1 MPGMNLTTVFRRAG
15 WALLFLGGISLTS
28 HALQL
33 SADQMRR
40 PPSAEW
46 LEGVLDAEQNL
57 TWRQVENA
65 AVQAARTAAD
75 ANLTQAMEGWLLVA
89 RWARLLDS
97 DQREI
102 TGRWIEAVNAARL
115 GHANMRL
122 EYNPPEEPLSVILRA
137 ELVAAM
143 IVDSD
148 LSSSFFHLLTPYDY
162 LPGVLGVLD
171 RLQDSEP
178 AAFQEYAQ
186 LALAIALVF
195 DVPPPPQWP
204 HGQVPTAL
212 LSRNLR
218 DPLEVFRYWI
228 RANRTGVTLHDLAA
242 LSASE
247 LKFVVDAAAPWA
259 ELDWVQQKVEFDFG
273 SLPRAYDAVAYRM
286 DRVQSGQ
293 YVWPGP
299 VYSLPTILSQ
309 GGICIDQGYFATQ
322 VGKARGVPT
331 LLFRGV
337 GMDGRHA
344 WFGYLDGQQKWQM
357 DVGRYAEQ
365 KLVAG
370 LAFDPQTWGN
380 VNDHEL
386 AFLAERFH
394 RHPRFRQ
401 SRAWQY
407 LAQELLRFGDT
418 AQALAAARKATGISP
433 RNVLAWE
440 VLIVAEKAADTALV
454 KREATMR
461 QAARALQRYPD
472 LYARFMRDAIQTM
485 RDRGQTSAA
494 DHEER
499 MLAKRFSTDR
509 TDLAI
514 AQAAAML
521 SRTIAEDD
529 PATQIRVFES
539 ALRQF
544 GVGAGMDAFDRL
556 VRPFFQH
563 AMSQGRRED
572 AATILRLTAR
582 LIPIERDT
590 QFAQEM
596 DALAASL
603 RRG

>member
-1 MPGMNLTTVFRRAG
+1 MILILAG
-15 WALLFLGGISLTS
+15 WLCLILPGF
-28 HALQL
+28 ALQL
-33 SADQMRR
+33 SPEQMRR
-40 PPSAEW
+40 PPSEAW
-46 LEGVLDAEQNL
+46 LRQALSEEGNL
-57 TWRQVENA
+57 TWREVENA
-65 AVQAARTAAD
+65 AAQAAVTASTN
-75 ANLTQAMEGWLLVA
+75 NLTQTMEGWLLVA
-89 RWARLLDS
+89 RWARLLNT

-102 TGRWIEAVNAARL
+102 TERWIEAVNSARL

-122 EYNPPEEPLSVILRA
+122 QYSPPNEPLSVILRA
-137 ELVAAM
+137 DFVTAM
-143 IVDSD
+143 IVDSE

-162 LPGVLGVLD
+162 LPGVLGIMD
-171 RLQDSEP
+171 RLQESEP
-178 AAFQEYAQ
+178 VAFEDYPQ

-204 HGQVPTAL
+204 HGQVPTQL
-212 LSRNLR
+212 LSRDLR
-218 DPLEVFRYWI
+218 DPLEVFRYWVGV
-228 RANRTGVTLHDLAA
+228 NRSGAALHDLKD

-247 LKFVVDAAAPWA
+247 LKFVVDAAAPWD
-259 ELDWVQQKVEFDFG
+259 ELNWVQQRVEFDFS

-286 DRVQSGQ
+286 DRVDAQQ
-293 YVWPGP
+293 YVWPET
-299 VYSLPTILSQ
+299 VYSLPVILSQ
-309 GGICIDQGYFATQ
+309 GGICIDQGYFASQ

-407 LAQELLRFGDT
+407 LAQELLRFGDFDK
-418 AQALAAARKATGISP
+418 ALEAARKSTGISP
-433 RNVLAWE
+433 RNVTAWE
-440 VLIVAEKAADTALV
+440 VLIIAEQAAELPLV
-454 KREATMR
+454 KREGTMR
-461 QAARALQRYPD
+461 QAARSLQQYPD
-472 LYARFMRDAIQTM
+472 LYARFMRDAIRTM
-485 RDRGQTSAA
+485 RERGQVSAA
-494 DHEER
+494 EHEER
-499 MLAKRFSTDR
+499 MLARRFSADR

-529 PATQIRVFES
+529 PATQLRVFES

-563 AMSQGRRED
+563 ALQQGRKDD

-590 QFAQEM
+590 QFAAEM
-596 DALAASL
+596 DALAAML
-603 RRG
+603 RRS